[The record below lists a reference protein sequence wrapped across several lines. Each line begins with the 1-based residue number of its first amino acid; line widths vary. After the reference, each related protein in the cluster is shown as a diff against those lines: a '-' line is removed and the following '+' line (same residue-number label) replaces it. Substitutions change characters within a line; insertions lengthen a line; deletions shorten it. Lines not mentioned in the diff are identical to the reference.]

1 VLATGVA
8 PGGSTSLASS
18 ILASEVAAALFDEA
32 FGAGPREAAGAD
44 TATAIPDALSA
55 AAIAPIKTR
64 RTITYSPLTKLTP
77 EYHGP

>member
-1 VLATGVA
+1 
-8 PGGSTSLASS
+8 LASS

-64 RTITYSPLTKLTP
+64 RTITYSPPTKLTP